1 MRRIALGAGVMVLAL
16 AALYGALIQQS
27 ILKLVARQDA
37 ERTIKAEKSHL
48 AELEATYMTAR
59 NAITEEVALSSG
71 FVRAESPL
79 FAVRTTPTISLSNTQ

>member
-37 ERTIKAEKSHL
+37 ERVIKAEKSAL
-48 AELEATYMTAR
+48 AELEATYMSAR
-59 NAITEEVALSSG
+59 SAITEEVAFASG
-71 FVRAESPL
+71 YIRAESPT
-79 FAVRTTPTISLSNTQ
+79 FAVRTAPTLSLSNTR